1 MLKVL
6 KVLNEHLAYFRPT
19 GFPEAQFSLVQE

>member
-1 MLKVL
+1 VL
-6 KVLNEHLAYFRPT
+6 KVFNEHLAYFRPT